1 MRGERV
7 RQLREAVP
15 WTQEDLAERARRYS
29 DDRPVPVQ
37 TVLRI
42 EKNQNQPSAWL
53 LSALAQALDTT
64 ADYLLGLTDD
74 PSIPA
79 LPRYPIPAPELY
91 AAVEK
96 ANALDVGQRV
106 TLARIMEAVCELAG
120 PATQTAVQQ
129 LAALPQARPF
139 LRQSESELRAYVEG
153 LRDQLAHGDYQA
165 QRWVLHQVIARV
177 VVGSELVI
185 EYRTPT

>member
-15 WTQEDLAERARRYS
+15 WTQADLAERARRYS
-29 DDRPVPVQ
+29 ENRAIHVE
-37 TVLRI
+37 TILRI
-42 EKNQNQPSAWL
+42 EKGYNEPIAWL

-91 AAVEK
+91 AALER

-106 TLARIMEAVCELAG
+106 MLARIMEAVCELAG

-129 LAALPQARPF
+129 LAAMFAPLSVAEQRALVAEAQQILARRAAGPGSGYGGQA
-139 LRQSESELRAYVEG
+139 S
-153 LRDQLAHGDYQA
+153 
-165 QRWVLHQVIARV
+165 
-177 VVGSELVI
+177 VG
-185 EYRTPT
+185 

>member
-15 WTQEDLAERARRYS
+15 WTQPELAERARRYS
-29 DDRPVPVQ
+29 DGRPIPVQ

-53 LSALAQALDTT
+53 LAALAQALDTT

-96 ANALDVGQRV
+96 ANALMPAQRIAV
-106 TLARIMEAVCELAG
+106 ARIVGAACELAG

-129 LAALPQARPF
+129 LAAMFAPLSVAEQRALVAEAQQILARRAAGSGSGYGEQA
-139 LRQSESELRAYVEG
+139 S
-153 LRDQLAHGDYQA
+153 
-165 QRWVLHQVIARV
+165 
-177 VVGSELVI
+177 VG
-185 EYRTPT
+185 